1 MLKITNQL
9 EGCTLSHTLYFT
21 YLLNFSKGFTNGP
34 KPATDLKCLVNKN
47 RDTTRID
54 VWGNETPEYTFM
66 AVKFPSRRSHALP
79 QTWFKLSREIF
90 HRTVY
95 LWWQKHAKQTKN
107 NMMSIDFLQ
116 VIVPTNHR
124 PHPGPTQQLH
134 LAQLPSFET
143 QWGFQGFSAFLL
155 GTIQN

>member
-1 MLKITNQL
+1 MLNFTNQL

-54 VWGNETPEYTFM
+54 IWGNETPEYTFM

-79 QTWFKLSREIF
+79 QTWFKLSREIL

-116 VIVPTNHR
+116 VIVPTNHK

-143 QWGFQGFSAFLL
+143 QWGFQGFSTFLL